1 VCDPFVLVSPS
12 IDPPVD
18 MSADS
23 TASERAPWRE
33 RLYVIIFESDSPSGK
48 AFDVLLIAAIVLS
61 VVAVTLESVRP
72 IDTHYGSWLRG
83 AEWGFT
89 IVFTVEYVLRLLCA
103 RNAWKYATS
112 FFGIIDLLAII
123 PTYLSVLIPGAQHL
137 IAVRL
142 LRTLRV
148 FRVLK
153 LAEYLAEANLLMRA
167 LRASQRKITV
177 FVFTVFTLVVILG
190 SVMYLIE
197 GAENGFTSIPRSIY
211 WAIVTLTTV
220 GYGDIS
226 PQTIPG
232 QMLAAL
238 IMIIGYGIIAVPTGI
253 VTAEIARAQTSRSRR
268 PVSATPCPN
277 CGLRDHDGDAAYC
290 KRCGAALP
298 ASSVDAETR

>member
-1 VCDPFVLVSPS
+1 MDPSFSQEPSSQSSP
-12 IDPPVD
+12 
-18 MSADS
+18 
-23 TASERAPWRE
+23 ASETDDRAAWRE
-33 RLYVIIFESDSPSGK
+33 RLYVIIFESDTPAGK
-48 AFDVLLIAAIVLS
+48 AFDVVLIAMIVLS
-61 VVAVTLESVRP
+61 VIAIMLESVRAVNVE
-72 IDTHYGSWLRG
+72 YGPYLRV
-83 AEWGFT
+83 AEWAFT
-89 IVFTVEYVLRLLCA
+89 ILFTVEYVLRLLCA
-103 RNAWKYATS
+103 QNPRRYATS

-153 LAEYLAEANLLMRA
+153 LAEYLAEATVLIRA

-190 SVMYLIE
+190 SMMYLIE
-197 GAENGFTSIPRSIY
+197 GAENGFTSIPLSIY

-226 PQTIPG
+226 PQTVPG
-232 QMLAAL
+232 QMFAAF

-253 VTAEIARAQTSRSRR
+253 VTAEISRAQNEDTTERLRR
-268 PVSATPCPN
+268 RTRACPN
-277 CGLRDHDGDAAYC
+277 CGVGDHDVDAAFC
-290 KRCGAALP
+290 RRCGASLP
-298 ASSVDAETR
+298 EPATE